1 MASVGKVI
9 KEMLNESHQGRSGE
23 SRMQGGMIAK
33 VVDNV
38 DPEDRYRVRVSF
50 PWLSDQYAKA
60 TTSDGSESKV
70 QSHWARI
77 TSLMTGGD
85 MGGVWLPEIDDEV
98 MVMFEEGDFGRPII
112 VGSLWNGEKSSPR
125 KLTYSPDQTEVEG
138 GENNFRFFRSRMG
151 HTFAFIDKEGEG
163 GVSIRS
169 AKSAELYIDD
179 KDGSERIRLY
189 DKEQKQW
196 LEIDTANKKIT
207 LETENTGFIYEDDA
221 KLFTNTSTTGITRVS
236 SVADSISGNGYVH
249 IEPVSSNRNTE
260 FTYYLPNTLSGQ
272 YDIYVKFLPLQV
284 YDENKTRLPV
294 QFRASLY
301 ERSATNG
308 GFPAESKPTYTFM
321 NPVDGKSNF
330 HTNPDRIDSV
340 YVGTYKFQFCYQGTN
355 PGVLFKLESY
365 VLTSQA
371 KSYTKEMLIDKIVLV
386 PSREGHNNDGL
397 YIEREA
403 RRR

>member
-9 KEMLNESHQGRSGE
+9 REMLNESHQGRSGE

-50 PWLSDQYAKA
+50 PWLSDQYAKD

-98 MVMFEEGDFGRPII
+98 MVVFEEGDFGRPIV

-125 KLTYSPDQTEVEG
+125 KLTYSPDQTEVDVPNNQQG

-151 HTFAFIDKEGEG
+151 HSLAFVDKEGNG

-179 KDGSERIRLY
+179 ADGSERIRLY
-189 DKEQKQW
+189 DKDQKQW
-196 LEIDTANKKIT
+196 LEIDTVNKKIT
-207 LETENTGFIYEDDA
+207 LETDTGDILIKAKELIRMECKNFELEAEKNVSIKAGKNLDMKCNKLNSKSDA
-221 KLFTNTSTTGITRVS
+221 STDITAS
-236 SVADSISGNGYVH
+236 AKM
-249 IEPVSSNRNTE
+249 
-260 FTYYLPNTLSGQ
+260 TLKG
-272 YDIYVKFLPLQV
+272 
-284 YDENKTRLPV
+284 
-294 QFRASLY
+294 
-301 ERSATNG
+301 ATIDL
-308 GFPAESKPTYTFM
+308 
-321 NPVDGKSNF
+321 NP
-330 HTNPDRIDSV
+330 
-340 YVGTYKFQFCYQGTN
+340 
-355 PGVLFKLESY
+355 
-365 VLTSQA
+365 
-371 KSYTKEMLIDKIVLV
+371 
-386 PSREGHNNDGL
+386 
-397 YIEREA
+397 
-403 RRR
+403 